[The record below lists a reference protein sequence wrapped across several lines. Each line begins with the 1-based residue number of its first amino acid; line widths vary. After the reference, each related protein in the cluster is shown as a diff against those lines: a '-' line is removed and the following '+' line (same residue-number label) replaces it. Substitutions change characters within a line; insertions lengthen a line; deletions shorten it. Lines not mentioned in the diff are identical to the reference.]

1 MPDAAGPPEL
11 TARGISA
18 RFRDRTGA
26 PIEAL
31 RSVSAR
37 FPAGRLTVVV
47 GPSGSGKT
55 TLIHTLAGI
64 VRPAEGE
71 VGFGG
76 TVVSGLAEGARDA
89 WRRRQCGLV
98 FQQFRLVEELGAL
111 ANVTLPALFS
121 RSRLDPAL
129 RARARELLARFE
141 VPDRAVPASRLSRGE
156 QQRVAL
162 ARALLLDPPII
173 LADEPTASLDAE
185 NGERVATALAELAGA
200 GKIVVCATHDPAL
213 AARAAAVLTLRA
225 GVLAEAEEPAEAVAA
240 AGAAPGA
247 AR

>member
-1 MPDAAGPPEL
+1 MPDAAGPPDL
-11 TARGISA
+11 LARGVSA

-31 RSVSAR
+31 RSVTAR
-37 FPAGRLTVVV
+37 FPAGRLTAVV

-64 VRPAEGE
+64 VRPAAGE

-76 TVVSGLAEGARDA
+76 TVVSALAEGARDA
-89 WRRRQCGLV
+89 WRRRHCGLV

-141 VPDRAVPASRLSRGE
+141 VPDRPVPAARLSRGE

-173 LADEPTASLDAE
+173 LADEPTASLDSG
-185 NGERVATALAELAGA
+185 NGERVAAALAELAGE
-200 GKIVVCATHDPAL
+200 GRIVVCATHDPAL
-213 AARAAAVLTLRA
+213 AGRAAAVLTLRA
-225 GVLAEAEEPAEAVAA
+225 GVLADNAEAVPA
-240 AGAAPGA
+240 AGAG
-247 AR
+247 R